1 MIPVVPDY
9 SRLTMNTL
17 TSIALMDPGE
27 LVEELPVSLTVI
39 LPSMDETWSL
49 RETVQRIEETN
60 RGDVLEYLIVLC
72 KRTTHECRA
81 VAEELSAIVPDRVRI
96 LEQRLP
102 FLGGAVRDAFDVA
115 KGSHVVMMGA
125 DLETDPATF
134 PFMVAEAKRHRA
146 AIVTAT
152 RWKGGLRFDGYGL
165 LKLVLNR
172 IFQGFFAF
180 LYGVQLT
187 DLTFAYRI
195 LPTDLVRSVRWEEL
209 KHPFLFETIV
219 KPLRL
224 GVEVIEVPSFWQNRQ
239 EGVTH
244 STFLTNFLYFRTGL
258 KTRFRSR
265 RKLLKRI
272 Q

>member
-1 MIPVVPDY
+1 MK
-9 SRLTMNTL
+9 TL
-17 TSIALMDPGE
+17 TSAALMESRE
-27 LVEELPVSLTVI
+27 LMEQLPISLTVI

-49 RETVQRIEETN
+49 RETVQRIEKTN
-60 RGDVLEYLIVLC
+60 RADVLEYLIVVC
-72 KRTTHECRA
+72 KQTTPECRA
-81 VAEELSAIVPDRVRI
+81 VAGELAAA
-96 LEQRLP
+96 LP
-102 FLGGAVRDAFDVA
+102 YLGGAVRDAFDAA

-125 DLETDPATF
+125 DLETDPATI
-134 PFMVAEAKRHRA
+134 PFMVAEAKRHRS

-172 IFQGFFAF
+172 LFQEFFAA
-180 LYGVQLT
+180 LYSVQLT

-219 KPLRL
+219 KPLQL

-244 STFLTNFLYFRTGL
+244 NTFMTNFLYFRTGL

-265 RKLLKRI
+265 RKLLKGP

>member
-1 MIPVVPDY
+1 MK
-9 SRLTMNTL
+9 TL
-17 TSIALMDPGE
+17 TSTALMDPRE
-27 LVEELPVSLTVI
+27 LVEQLPISLTII

-49 RETVQRIEETN
+49 RETVQRIEKTN
-60 RGDVLEYLIVLC
+60 RVDVLEYLIVVC
-72 KRTTHECRA
+72 KQTTRECRA
-81 VAEELSAIVPDRVRI
+81 VAAELVATLPDRVRI
-96 LEQRLP
+96 LEQTLP
-102 FLGGAVRDAFDVA
+102 YLGGAVRDAFDAA

-125 DLETDPATF
+125 DLETDPATI
-134 PFMVAEAKRHRA
+134 PFMVAEAKRHRS

-172 IFQGFFAF
+172 LFQEFFAA
-180 LYGVQLT
+180 LYSVQLT

-219 KPLRL
+219 KPLQL

-244 STFLTNFLYFRTGL
+244 NTFMTNFLYFRTGL

-265 RKLLKRI
+265 RKLLKGTP
-272 Q
+272 

>member
-1 MIPVVPDY
+1 M
-9 SRLTMNTL
+9 TMTTL
-17 TSIALMDPGE
+17 TSTALMDPRE
-27 LVEELPVSLTVI
+27 LVEELPISLTVI

-49 RETVQRIEETN
+49 RETVQRIEKTN
-60 RGDVLEYLIVLC
+60 HSDVLEYLIVVC
-72 KRTTHECRA
+72 KHTTRECRA
-81 VAEELSAIVPDRVRI
+81 VAEELGAALPDRVRI
-96 LEQRLP
+96 LEQQLP

-115 KGSHVVMMGA
+115 QGSHVVMMGS
-125 DLETDPATF
+125 DLETDPATI
-134 PFMVAEAKRHRA
+134 PFMVAQAKRRRA

-172 IFQGFFAF
+172 IFQGFFAL
-180 LYGVQLT
+180 LYGVELT

-219 KPLRL
+219 KPLQL
-224 GVEVIEVPSFWQNRQ
+224 GVEVIEVPSFWQNRR

-244 STFLTNFLYFRTGL
+244 NTFLTNFLYFRTGL

-272 Q
+272 P